1 MREPRLCSSPSIFLA
16 AIGRLGVFFDRGAAS
31 GADGSLWLAAMPPDA
46 GRRKECSQE
55 KVTAFIGLKLGKRL
69 AVALF
74 QPNTKSKLSQE
85 EDE

>member
-1 MREPRLCSSPSIFLA
+1 
-16 AIGRLGVFFDRGAAS
+16 
-31 GADGSLWLAAMPPDA
+31 MPPDA

-74 QPNTKSKLSQE
+74 QSNTKSKLSQE